1 MFFLNIAHFEKKKN
15 TKENDPDLA
24 QKLSKVAFEIDLVHF
39 LGCIFSKILY
49 ISKRIRDILDLFE
62 VPKMFFF

>member
-1 MFFLNIAHFEKKKN
+1 MFFFNVAHFERKKN

-62 VPKMFFF
+62 APFFLFK